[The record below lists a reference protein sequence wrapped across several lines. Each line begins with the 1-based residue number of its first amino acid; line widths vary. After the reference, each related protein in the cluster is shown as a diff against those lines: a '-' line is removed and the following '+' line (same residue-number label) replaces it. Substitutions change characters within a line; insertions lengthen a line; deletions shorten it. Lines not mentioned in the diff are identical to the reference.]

1 MTRERPSGP
10 SLHVEYTPPPAGNQ
24 CGTCRHVVSTRFDAH
39 VTQWERE
46 EYIEL
51 Y

>member
-1 MTRERPSGP
+1 MFST
-10 SLHVEYTPPPAGNQ
+10 
-24 CGTCRHVVSTRFDAH
+24 CGTCRHVVSTRFNAH
-39 VTQWERE
+39 VTQWERD

>member
-1 MTRERPSGP
+1 MVDLLGEEFVTVFTTMKRAELG
-10 SLHVEYTPPPAGNQ
+10 
-24 CGTCRHVVSTRFDAH
+24 RFNAH
-39 VTQWERE
+39 VTQWERD